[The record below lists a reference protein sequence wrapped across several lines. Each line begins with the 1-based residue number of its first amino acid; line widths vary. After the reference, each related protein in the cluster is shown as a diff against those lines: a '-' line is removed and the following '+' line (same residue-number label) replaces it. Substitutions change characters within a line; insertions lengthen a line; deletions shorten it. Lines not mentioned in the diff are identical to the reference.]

1 MPSNVAR
8 AREASTPGT
17 ESTLQTANC
26 NVQTANCRLQ
36 HADCR
41 LWTATCNV
49 RLALPNAFES
59 QMWLT
64 GAFLRPC
71 DSAASTQGSLAAR
84 APQRPTTTTATV
96 QRSTRAIQR
105 RARSGTEVSQ
115 THDRVVVQSARRG
128 LRLAPGGPRLQR
140 GAWFRRALQSAACSL
155 HLASCILQFAVCSLQ
170 FAVCSLQFVVCSL

>member
-128 LRLAPGGPRLQR
+128 LRLAPGGSAVAARRVVPPRASVSGVQ
-140 GAWFRRALQSAACSL
+140 
-155 HLASCILQFAVCSLQ
+155 LASCILHLAVCSLQ
-170 FAVCSLQFVVCSL
+170 FAVCSLQLAVCSL